1 MKLISRRVIFAAA
14 KLALIY
20 CVLLCV
26 EIAALFLL
34 IRPST
39 VFIGDLAGPALALL
53 VPFGIAFVLLA
64 VARRAGFVAL
74 WAILVGYWVALVV
87 QSRPFVPHTLPM
99 LFVLWSLLAMPLWII
114 GHAGIPD
121 TSSPAIRIAGVKL
134 SWATTA
140 LLCWLLLLVGS
151 RLFWPL
157 RGTTIVLPRTPVPA
171 DIAAWALWAPAPLL
185 IGAFAVRHVWR
196 GTAAGPPLSS

>member
-20 CVLLCV
+20 CVLLSI

-39 VFIGDLAGPALALL
+39 VFIGDIAGAALALL
-53 VPFGIAFVLLA
+53 IPFGIAFLLLA

-74 WAILVGYWVALVV
+74 WAILVGYWVALVI
-87 QSRPFVPHTLPM
+87 QSRPFVPLTFPM
-99 LFVLWSLLAMPLWII
+99 LFLLWSILALPLWII

-121 TSSPAIRIAGVKL
+121 TSSAGIRIGGL
-134 SWATTA
+134 RISWSTTA
-140 LLCWLLLLVGS
+140 LVCWLLLLVVA
-151 RLFWPL
+151 RLFGPL
-157 RGTTIVLPRTPVPA
+157 RGTTFVLPRTPRPA
-171 DIAAWALWAPAPLL
+171 DIAMWALWAPAPLF
-185 IGAFAVRHVWR
+185 IAAFAVRHVWR
-196 GTAAGPPLSS
+196 GTAAGPLSSS